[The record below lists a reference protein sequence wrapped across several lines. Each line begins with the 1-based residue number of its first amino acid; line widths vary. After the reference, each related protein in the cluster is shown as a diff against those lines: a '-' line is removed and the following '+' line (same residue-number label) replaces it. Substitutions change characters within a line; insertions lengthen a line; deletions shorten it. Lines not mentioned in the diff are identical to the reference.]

1 MLKYRFIIAFT
12 GVDASNLLTI
22 SAVCG
27 ITRGMIDINDIT
39 VRIGSKVLLEQASA
53 HISDGWK
60 VGLVGAN
67 GCGKSTLFRVL
78 QNQLDTE
85 HGSVAYPNAA
95 RIVFVEQE
103 LRDIEMPVL
112 QFVLARDTERAAL
125 LARLDT
131 AAPEELGEIHERL
144 NLIGAASAEA
154 RAAEILNGLGFTQ
167 EDLARPVREFSGGW
181 RMRLALAAALFQPSD
196 ILLLDEPTNHLDL
209 EASVWLTAHLSKYR
223 GTLLLISHDRRILNT
238 LCDHIVHIEACRLN
252 TYNGNYDTF
261 QRTRAERRELL
272 SKQAAKQEKQRAHL
286 QSYVDRFRYKASKA
300 KQAQSR
306 IKMLEKMEVLPPL
319 ADEYAT
325 RFEFPRPID
334 LPPPLLT
341 VTGGVTGYDGSP
353 VLKRLNF
360 SIVDNDRIALLGANG
375 NGKSTLAKLISGRL
389 PLMEGTLQRSGKLN
403 IGYFAQHQ
411 GEELPLEQ
419 TAAAYMASLM
429 PATPEPKVRAHLAA
443 FGLSQEKA
451 VTKIADLSGG
461 EKARLLFAA
470 MTYNAP
476 GLLILDEPTNHLDID
491 GRDALIAALNEYS
504 GSVILI
510 THDLHLIELIADTL
524 WLVKDGTVK
533 PYDGDLEDYR
543 RLLLGP
549 PAPKAADTAPK
560 PDGKLLREQALA
572 RRSEL
577 NMLKG
582 QVARLEKK
590 LAELNTRREELTVS
604 FAGEL
609 TAAQIIEA
617 QKNLSWLDNQIA
629 ETEEAW
635 LEQSAKI
642 ETLSH

>member
-1 MLKYRFIIAFT
+1 
-12 GVDASNLLTI
+12 
-22 SAVCG
+22 
-27 ITRGMIDINDIT
+27 MIDINDIT
-39 VRIGSKVLLEQASA
+39 VRIGSKVLLERASA

-85 HGSVAYPNAA
+85 HGAVAFPGQA
-95 RIVFVEQE
+95 RVVFVEQE
-103 LRDIEMPVL
+103 LQDIDTPIL
-112 QFVLARDTERAAL
+112 PFVLARDTERSSL
-125 LARLDT
+125 LARLEKAT
-131 AAPEELGEIHERL
+131 PEELGEIHERL

-154 RAAEILNGLGFTQ
+154 RAAAILNGLGFKQ
-167 EDLARPVREFSGGW
+167 EDLTRPVREFSGGW

-209 EASVWLTAHLSKYR
+209 EATIWLTSHLAKYR
-223 GTLLLISHDRRILNT
+223 GTLLLISHDRRILNA

-252 TYNGNYDTF
+252 TYSGNYDTF

-272 SKQAAKQEKQRAHL
+272 GKQAAKQEKQRAHL

-306 IKMLEKMEVLPPL
+306 LKMLEKMEVLPPL
-319 ADEYAT
+319 ADEYST
-325 RFEFPRPID
+325 RFEFPQPLE

-341 VTGGVTGYDGSP
+341 VEDGVVGYDGRP
-353 VLKRLNF
+353 VLKKLNF
-360 SIVDNDRIALLGANG
+360 SVVDNDRIALLGANG

-389 PLMEGTLQRSGKLN
+389 PLMEGTLKRSGKLGV
-403 IGYFAQHQ
+403 GYFAQHQ
-411 GEELPLEQ
+411 SEELPLDQ
-419 TAAAYMASLM
+419 TAAAFMGTLM
-429 PATPEPKVRAHLAA
+429 PGAPEPKVRAHLAA
-443 FGLSQEKA
+443 FGLGQEKA
-451 VTKIADLSGG
+451 VTKISDLSGG

-491 GRDALIAALNEYS
+491 GRDALIAALNDYR

-510 THDLHLIELIADTL
+510 THDLHLTGLIADTL

-533 PYDGDLEDYR
+533 PYNGDLEDYR
-543 RLLLGP
+543 RLLLGT
-549 PAPKAADTAPK
+549 PAPAVKTGTPAAK

-590 LAELNTRREELTVS
+590 LAELNARRD
-604 FAGEL
+604 EL
-609 TAAQIIEA
+609 TAAFETDMTPAQIVEN

-642 ETLSH
+642 ETLSR

>member
-1 MLKYRFIIAFT
+1 
-12 GVDASNLLTI
+12 
-22 SAVCG
+22 
-27 ITRGMIDINDIT
+27 MIDINDIT
-39 VRIGSKVLLEQASA
+39 VRIGSKVLLERASA

-85 HGSVAYPNAA
+85 HGAVAFPGQA
-95 RIVFVEQE
+95 RVVFVEQE
-103 LRDIEMPVL
+103 LQDIDTPIL
-112 QFVLARDTERAAL
+112 PFVLARDTERSSL
-125 LARLDT
+125 LARLEK

-154 RAAEILNGLGFTQ
+154 RAAAILNGLGFKQ
-167 EDLARPVREFSGGW
+167 EDLTRPVREFSGGW

-209 EASVWLTAHLSKYR
+209 EATIWLTSHLAKYR
-223 GTLLLISHDRRILNT
+223 GTLLLISHDRRILNA

-252 TYNGNYDTF
+252 TYSGNYDTF

-272 SKQAAKQEKQRAHL
+272 GKQAAKQEKQRAHL

-306 IKMLEKMEVLPPL
+306 LKMLEKMEVLPPL
-319 ADEYAT
+319 ADEYST
-325 RFEFPRPID
+325 RFEFPQPLE

-341 VTGGVTGYDGSP
+341 VEDGVVGYDGRP
-353 VLKRLNF
+353 VLKKLNF
-360 SIVDNDRIALLGANG
+360 SVVDNDRIALLGANG

-389 PLMEGTLQRSGKLN
+389 PLMEGTLKRSGKLGV
-403 IGYFAQHQ
+403 GYFAQHQ
-411 GEELPLEQ
+411 SEELPLEQ
-419 TAAAYMASLM
+419 TAAAFMGTLM
-429 PATPEPKVRAHLAA
+429 PGAPEPKVRAHLAA
-443 FGLSQEKA
+443 FGLGQEKA

-476 GLLILDEPTNHLDID
+476 SLLILDEPTNHLDID
-491 GRDALIAALNEYS
+491 GRDALIAALNDYR

-510 THDLHLIELIADTL
+510 THDLHLTELIADTL

-543 RLLLGP
+543 RLLLGT
-549 PAPKAADTAPK
+549 PAPAVKTGTPAAK

-590 LAELNTRREELTVS
+590 LAELNARRD
-604 FAGEL
+604 EL
-609 TAAQIIEA
+609 TAAFETDMTPAKIVEN

-642 ETLSH
+642 ETLSR

>member
-1 MLKYRFIIAFT
+1 M
-12 GVDASNLLTI
+12 LTI

-27 ITRGMIDINDIT
+27 INRPMIDINDIT
-39 VRIGSKVLLEQASA
+39 VRIGSKVLLERASA

-85 HGSVAYPNAA
+85 HGAVAFPGQA
-95 RIVFVEQE
+95 RVVFVEQE
-103 LRDIEMPVL
+103 LQDIDTPIL
-112 QFVLARDTERAAL
+112 PFVLARDTERSSL
-125 LARLDT
+125 LARLEK

-154 RAAEILNGLGFTQ
+154 RAAAILNGLGFKQ
-167 EDLARPVREFSGGW
+167 EDLTCPVREFSGGW

-209 EASVWLTAHLSKYR
+209 EATIWLTSHLAKYR
-223 GTLLLISHDRRILNT
+223 GTLLLISHDRRILNA

-252 TYNGNYDTF
+252 TYSGNYDTF

-272 SKQAAKQEKQRAHL
+272 GKQAAKQEKQRAHL

-306 IKMLEKMEVLPPL
+306 LKMLEKMEVLPPL
-319 ADEYAT
+319 ADEYST
-325 RFEFPRPID
+325 RFEFPQPLE

-341 VTGGVTGYDGSP
+341 VEDGVVGYDGRP
-353 VLKRLNF
+353 VLKKLNF
-360 SIVDNDRIALLGANG
+360 SVVDNDRIALLGANG

-389 PLMEGTLQRSGKLN
+389 PLMEGTLKRSGKLGV
-403 IGYFAQHQ
+403 GYFAQHQ
-411 GEELPLEQ
+411 SEELPLEQ
-419 TAAAYMASLM
+419 TAAAFMGTLM
-429 PATPEPKVRAHLAA
+429 PGAPEPKVRAHLAA
-443 FGLSQEKA
+443 FGLGQEKA

-491 GRDALIAALNEYS
+491 GRDALIAALNDYR

-510 THDLHLIELIADTL
+510 THDLHLTELIADTL

-543 RLLLGP
+543 RLLLGTSA
-549 PAPKAADTAPK
+549 PAVKTGTPAVK

-590 LAELNTRREELTVS
+590 LAELNARRD
-604 FAGEL
+604 EL
-609 TAAQIIEA
+609 TAAFETDMTPAQIVEN

-642 ETLSH
+642 ETLSR

>member
-1 MLKYRFIIAFT
+1 
-12 GVDASNLLTI
+12 
-22 SAVCG
+22 
-27 ITRGMIDINDIT
+27 MIDINDIT
-39 VRIGSKVLLEQASA
+39 VRIGSKVLLERASA

-85 HGSVAYPNAA
+85 HGAVAFPGQA
-95 RIVFVEQE
+95 RVVFVEQE
-103 LRDIEMPVL
+103 LQDIDTPIL
-112 QFVLARDTERAAL
+112 PFVLARDTERSSL
-125 LARLDT
+125 LSRLEK

-154 RAAEILNGLGFTQ
+154 RAAAILNGLGFKQ
-167 EDLARPVREFSGGW
+167 DDLPCPVREFSGGW

-209 EASVWLTAHLSKYR
+209 EATIWLTSHLSKYR
-223 GTLLLISHDRRILNT
+223 GTLLLISHDRRILNA

-252 TYNGNYDTF
+252 TYSGNYDTF

-272 SKQAAKQEKQRAHL
+272 GKQAAKQEKQRAHL

-306 IKMLEKMEVLPPL
+306 LKMLEKMEVLPPL
-319 ADEYAT
+319 ADEYST
-325 RFEFPRPID
+325 RFEFPQPLE

-341 VTGGVTGYDGSP
+341 VEDGVVGYDGRP
-353 VLKRLNF
+353 VLKKLNF
-360 SIVDNDRIALLGANG
+360 SVVDNDRIALLGANG

-389 PLMEGTLQRSGKLN
+389 PLMEGILKRSGKLGV
-403 IGYFAQHQ
+403 GYFAQHQ
-411 GEELPLEQ
+411 SEELPLDQ
-419 TAAAYMASLM
+419 TAAAFMGTLM
-429 PATPEPKVRAHLAA
+429 PGAPEPKVRAHLAA
-443 FGLSQEKA
+443 FGLGQEKA

-491 GRDALIAALNEYS
+491 GRDALIAALNDYR

-533 PYDGDLEDYR
+533 SYDGDLEDYR
-543 RLLLGP
+543 RLLLETP
-549 PAPKAADTAPK
+549 SPSAKSVSAPK

-590 LAELNTRREELTVS
+590 LAELNARRD
-604 FAGEL
+604 EL
-609 TAAQIIEA
+609 TAAFETDMTPAQIVEN

-642 ETLSH
+642 ETLSR

>member
-1 MLKYRFIIAFT
+1 
-12 GVDASNLLTI
+12 
-22 SAVCG
+22 
-27 ITRGMIDINDIT
+27 MIDINDIT

-85 HGSVAYPNAA
+85 HGAVAYPNAA

-103 LRDIEMPVL
+103 LRDIETPVL

-223 GTLLLISHDRRILNT
+223 GTLLLISHDRRILNV

-252 TYNGNYDTF
+252 TYSGNYDTF

-325 RFEFPRPID
+325 QFEFPRPVD

-341 VTGGVTGYDGSP
+341 VTDGVTGYDGRP
-353 VLKRLNF
+353 VLKKLNL

-389 PLMEGTLQRSGKLN
+389 PLMEGTLKRSGKLN

-429 PATPEPKVRAHLAA
+429 PDAPEPKVRAHLAA
-443 FGLSQEKA
+443 FGLGQEKA

-543 RLLLGP
+543 RLLLGTSS

-560 PDGKLLREQALA
+560 PDGRLLREQALA

-582 QVARLEKK
+582 KVARLEKK
-590 LAELNTRREELTVS
+590 LSELNARREELAAS
-604 FAGEL
+604 FAAEL
-609 TAAQIIEA
+609 TPAQIVEA

-642 ETLSH
+642 ETLSR